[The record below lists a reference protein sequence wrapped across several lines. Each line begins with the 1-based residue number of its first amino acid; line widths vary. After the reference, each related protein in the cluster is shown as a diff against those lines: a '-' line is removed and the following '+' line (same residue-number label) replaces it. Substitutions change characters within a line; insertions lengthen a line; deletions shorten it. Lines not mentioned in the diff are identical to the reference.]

1 VTRVLIHIGY
11 QKTATKWLRDR
22 VFGQPKTGFGL
33 LTQHIP
39 AIRELAF
46 GDPLVFDAEATRA
59 ALAPKLA
66 ELEQTGLSPA
76 LSWGRLV
83 GVAFSGG
90 YDTKPIAENL
100 AATFP
105 SARIV
110 LVMRE
115 QRSMLVS
122 TYKQYVKT
130 GGPSKLDTFLFP
142 HTEHKAPTF
151 RFEFFEYDRVIRYYR
166 SLFGDE
172 AVLAMPYEQLAN
184 DRAGFISRVTEFGG
198 RPVEP
203 DVLRRIVK
211 ANTRNTAQSALVLG
225 MTRPLNLLSA
235 PTELNPAPVL
245 GSTRIA
251 AMTARARR
259 KLDPADLSAMR
270 ALADRSERVLREK
283 VVEAVGDRYV
293 ESNRRTAALT
303 GLDLGQYGWML

>member
-11 QKTATKWLRDR
+11 QKTATKWLRDK

-66 ELEQTGLSPA
+66 ELEQAGLTPA

-90 YDTKPIAENL
+90 HDTKPIADNL
-100 AATFP
+100 AQTFP
-105 SARIV
+105 GARIV
-110 LVMRE
+110 VVMRE
-115 QRSMLVS
+115 QRSMVVS

-130 GGPSKLDTFLFP
+130 GGPARLETFLSP
-142 HTEHKAPTF
+142 DSQHKAPTF

-166 SLFGDE
+166 SLFGAD
-172 AVLAMPYEQLAN
+172 AVLAMPYEQLAG
-184 DRAGFISRVTEFGG
+184 DRAGFITQVAEFGG
-198 RPVEP
+198 RPVEQ

-211 ANTRNTAQSALVLG
+211 QSTRNTAQSALVLG
-225 MTRPLNLLSA
+225 LTRPLNLLSA
-235 PTELNPAPVL
+235 PTELNPAPVV
-245 GSTRIA
+245 GSKRITA
-251 AMTARARR
+251 ITARARR
-259 KLDPADLSAMR
+259 KLDPADLGAVR
-270 ALADRSERVLREK
+270 ALADRSERRLREK
-283 VVEAVGDRYV
+283 AIEAIGDRYV

-303 GLDLGQYGWML
+303 GIDLAQYGWMV